1 MPELAPV
8 TNADFSGIAGIVGA
22 GASLWQTGAAARGEN
37 DMTRLSR
44 RNFVVGSAAA
54 TVSLALR
61 RAYASA
67 TGVYRNAIVIDGLG
81 GFGNSKNPPG
91 APLTDAN
98 VQDVRDSGITCV
110 HTTILPVG
118 STPPDSAFT
127 EAVIG
132 IGYYENEIDRHP
144 DVFTRVRRAADIT
157 AAKQAGRCGIVYGFQ
172 DAVAFETDLSRLDEL
187 YRLGIRIVQV
197 TYNRRNL
204 LGDGCLEPANAGLS
218 KAGIEAVAKMN
229 ELGILVDLSHCGR
242 QTAADAIK
250 ASKKPVAFTH
260 TGSAALND
268 HPRNRTDAELRAVAE
283 KGGVSGIYFM
293 PFLSEGKQP
302 AAADVIRHLEHMI
315 DVSGEDH
322 VSIGTDGSVSAEV
335 LDDEFKKIFADFAK
349 RRREAGIAAPG
360 ESETSYLFAN
370 ELNTPRRFETLAGML
385 SSRGHSDARIEK
397 LLGKNLVRVFGDTW
411 RA

>member
-1 MPELAPV
+1 
-8 TNADFSGIAGIVGA
+8 
-22 GASLWQTGAAARGEN
+22 
-37 DMTRLSR
+37 MTRLSR
-44 RNFVVGSAAA
+44 RSFVAGSAAA
-54 TVSLALR
+54 AISLALNR
-61 RAYASA
+61 RADASVA
-67 TGVYRNAIVIDGLG
+67 EVYRNAIVIDGLG
-81 GFGNSKNPPG
+81 GFGNSKSPPG
-91 APLTDAN
+91 APLTDAY
-98 VQDVRDSGITCV
+98 VQDVRNSGVTCV
-110 HTTILPVG
+110 HTTISPVG

-132 IGYYENEIDRHP
+132 IGYYESEIDKHP
-144 DVFTRVRRAADIT
+144 DAFMRVRRAADIA
-157 AAKQAGRCGIVYGFQ
+157 AAKQAGRCGVVYGFQ

-218 KAGIEAVAKMN
+218 KAGVEAVAKMN

-242 QTAADAIK
+242 QTAADAIN

-302 AAADVIRHLEHMI
+302 TAADVIRHLEHMI
-315 DVSGEDH
+315 DVAGEDH
-322 VSIGTDGSVSAEV
+322 VSIGTDGSVSPEV
-335 LDDEFKKIFADFAK
+335 VDEEFKKIFLENVQ
-349 RRREAGIAAPG
+349 RRRAAGISAPG
-360 ESETSYLFAN
+360 ETETGYLFAN

-397 LLGKNLVRVFGDTW
+397 LLGKNLMRVFSDVW
-411 RA
+411 RS